1 MQKEQ
6 FKNIFDF
13 QKKSKIKAGDGF
25 KLGEAHYPFY
35 TSSNVLTKSINEY
48 QDIFYVDNCA
58 LVCKVKMKIIQ
69 EMLQIQRPI
78 GWNLEQIYLISKEIA
93 RIEKYNEAKKN

>member
-13 QKKSKIKAGDGF
+13 QKKSKIKAGDGY
-25 KLGEAHYPFY
+25 KLGEAQYPFY

-48 QDIFYVDNCA
+48 LFEDESLIFGTGGLASIHFCN
-58 LVCKVKMKIIQ
+58 
-69 EMLQIQRPI
+69 
-78 GWNLEQIYLISKEIA
+78 
-93 RIEKYNEAKKN
+93 